1 MDIKDSTFEQETK
14 EGISVIDFWAEWCGP
29 CRAIAPAIE
38 ELSKSYENTG
48 VKILK
53 ANVDECSELSTK
65 FGIRS
70 IPTIVVLKDGVEV
83 ARHNGSGPI
92 KDKVEEMVNKAKT
105 L

>member
-1 MDIKDSTFEQETK
+1 MNISDSTFEQETK

-29 CRAIAPAIE
+29 CRAISSTIE
-38 ELSKSYENTG
+38 ELSKSYEGSG

-70 IPTIVVLKDGVEV
+70 IPTLVTLKDGKEV
-83 ARHNGSGPI
+83 ARHTGSGPI
-92 KDKVEEMVNKAKT
+92 KEKIEEMISKAKSI
-105 L
+105 